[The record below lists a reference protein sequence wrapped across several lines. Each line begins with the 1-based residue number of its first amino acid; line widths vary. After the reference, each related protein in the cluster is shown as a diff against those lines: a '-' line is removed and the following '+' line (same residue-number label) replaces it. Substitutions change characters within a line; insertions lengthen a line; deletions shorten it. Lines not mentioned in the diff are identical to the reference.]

1 MGMKKKMLSA
11 TLCAVMVG
19 SLVAPAFTVQAA
31 DDTLVYWSMWEATEP
46 QGQVI
51 QEAVDAYTEQT
62 GVKVDLQFKDVP
74 ETVKHFSLHWTAA
87 HRLIFLTKISTV

>member
-31 DDTLVYWSMWEATEP
+31 DDTLVYWSMWDLSHPTSVDSPASND
-46 QGQVI
+46 GQRNHTAYVRQNLPPLYDALRESRPI
-51 QEAVDAYTEQT
+51 QNLYSP
-62 GVKVDLQFKDVP
+62 LSM
-74 ETVKHFSLHWTAA
+74 H
-87 HRLIFLTKISTV
+87 

>member
-46 QGQVI
+46 VS
-51 QEAVDAYTEQT
+51 YT
-62 GVKVDLQFKDVP
+62 
-74 ETVKHFSLHWTAA
+74 H
-87 HRLIFLTKISTV
+87 LTLPTIA

>member
-19 SLVAPAFTVQAA
+19 SLAAPAFTVQAA

-62 GVKVDLQFKDVP
+62 GVK
-74 ETVKHFSLHWTAA
+74 HFSLHWTAA

>member
-1 MGMKKKMLSA
+1 MSKLTKEEKKGYGYEEKKMLSA

-19 SLVAPAFTVQAA
+19 SLAAPAFTVQAA

-62 GVKVDLQFKDVP
+62 GVKVDLQFKGTYRKP
-74 ETVKHFSLHWTAA
+74 
-87 HRLIFLTKISTV
+87 

>member
-19 SLVAPAFTVQAA
+19 SLAAPAFTVQAA

-46 QGQVI
+46 R
-51 QEAVDAYTEQT
+51 T
-62 GVKVDLQFKDVP
+62 GVRKQL
-74 ETVKHFSLHWTAA
+74 T
-87 HRLIFLTKISTV
+87 LIQNRQELR

>member
-19 SLVAPAFTVQAA
+19 SLAAPAFTVQAA

-51 QEAVDAYTEQT
+51 QEAVRCKLTRA
-62 GVKVDLQFKDVP
+62 VFLSSV
-74 ETVKHFSLHWTAA
+74 
-87 HRLIFLTKISTV
+87 RLTWRIYRYG